1 MGHWTRSDDELLF
14 FHLFSIEFLFIFF
27 CFACFLII
35 LFFLTYWKLLVVAID
50 TCCLSFS
57 SIQHS
62 SDNFVLLKS
71 HLIYNFYF
79 STFFKRIN
87 QPIRNWSEKNSQL
100 NRVFRVREWNN
111 AWIKID
117 ISFYLLHNT
126 KPNIFN
132 TQYTHIQCVHFKRNT
147 NCNSHLRS

>member
-1 MGHWTRSDDELLF
+1 MRFIYGLISYRFFLSQVYVIMNISKLVHDLEHRFNWDGPLNTKRRWTSF
-14 FHLFSIEFLFIFF
+14 FFIFFLSNFFSFF

-35 LFFLTYWKLLVVAID
+35 LFFLTYWKLLVVASWYR

-62 SDNFVLLKS
+62 SDNFDLLKS

-87 QPIRNWSEKNSQL
+87 QPIRN
-100 NRVFRVREWNN
+100 
-111 AWIKID
+111 
-117 ISFYLLHNT
+117 
-126 KPNIFN
+126 
-132 TQYTHIQCVHFKRNT
+132 
-147 NCNSHLRS
+147 